1 MVKIKNTMPFK
12 LGVSLFILL
21 EFCFLGSLLFVVV
34 SEYDP
39 VFEETVG
46 LLMISFS
53 IVAGMTVLM
62 FELHQLLKWQP
73 NMTKYFLN
81 QMYAKKTLHF

>member
-1 MVKIKNTMPFK
+1 MVVKIKNTMPFK

-53 IVAGMTVLM
+53 VVAGMAVLL
-62 FELHQLLKWQP
+62 FELHQLLRWKP
-73 NMTKYFLN
+73 NMPTKF
-81 QMYAKKTLHF
+81 F